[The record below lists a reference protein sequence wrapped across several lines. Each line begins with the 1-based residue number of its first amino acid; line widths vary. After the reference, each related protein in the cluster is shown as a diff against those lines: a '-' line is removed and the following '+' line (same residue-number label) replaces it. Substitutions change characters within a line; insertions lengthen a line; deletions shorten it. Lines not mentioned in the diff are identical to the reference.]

1 LRILDPDEDFD
12 RMARGNG
19 GLETSGSLLKPPSA
33 TSTPL
38 SGVTQAE
45 QQATGCLKTSH

>member
-1 LRILDPDEDFD
+1 MGLRILDPDENFD

-33 TSTPL
+33 ISTP
-38 SGVTQAE
+38 TAI
-45 QQATGCLKTSH
+45 GCDALPKDLLRE